1 MKRQR
6 KNRKPRRQRATP
18 TTPRGAGEVR
28 PPQAVP
34 HPAAPHAAGPWPYR
48 LAIVLVCMTTLT
60 IWLGALVTTFGA
72 GMAAPD
78 WPRSGGLDLLGLS
91 GPLWIFGTRDQLLD
105 GSHRLLG
112 ALVGAVA
119 LALLITVWR
128 HDRRRWMRALLGGT
142 LLMLMADVLLGVTR
156 VYYDSAWSALLHAA
170 AGVLLLSLFVTLA
183 VVHAPTWCRSSSAAC
198 GGARRG
204 LVRLAIMAT
213 FVTVVQVTLGTFVRH
228 YPVAAG
234 PASFRLLVFCHLAI
248 AGIVMAHI
256 VWIASR
262 CFTRRRAETR
272 PLRWATWCLLAA
284 AALQIVLGTGTWVN
298 RFGWPTWLYDLPGV
312 AGYTIV
318 ADGTFATQLVT
329 AHVTNAALVLA
340 ATVWVLA
347 EAVRGGLGT
356 AQQ

>member
-6 KNRKPRRQRATP
+6 KNRKPRRQHATP
-18 TTPRGAGEVR
+18 TTRRGVGDVR
-28 PPQAVP
+28 PPQPRP
-34 HPAAPHAAGPWPYR
+34 HPAVPHAAGPWPFR
-48 LAIVLVCMTTLT
+48 LAIVLVCLTTLT

-78 WPRSGGLDLLGLS
+78 WPRSGGLDLIGLS
-91 GPLWIFGTRDQLLD
+91 GPFWILGTRDQLLD

-119 LALLITVWR
+119 LALLIIVWR

-156 VYYDSAWSALLHAA
+156 VWYDSAWSALLHAA

-183 VVHAPTWCRSSSAAC
+183 VAHAPTWCRSSSAAR
-198 GGARRG
+198 GGVRRG
-204 LVRLAIMAT
+204 LVRLAIMTT

-228 YPVAAG
+228 DPIAAG
-234 PASFRLLVFCHLAI
+234 PATFRLLVICHLGI

-256 VWIASR
+256 VLIAWR

-272 PLRWATWCLLAA
+272 PLRWATACLVAA
-284 AALQIVLGTGTWVN
+284 AALQIVLGTGTWVT

-318 ADGTFATQLVT
+318 ADGIFPTQLVA
-329 AHVTNAALVLA
+329 AHVANASLVLA
-340 ATVWVLA
+340 ATVWILA
-347 EAVRGGLGT
+347 EAVGGYCEEG
-356 AQQ
+356 A